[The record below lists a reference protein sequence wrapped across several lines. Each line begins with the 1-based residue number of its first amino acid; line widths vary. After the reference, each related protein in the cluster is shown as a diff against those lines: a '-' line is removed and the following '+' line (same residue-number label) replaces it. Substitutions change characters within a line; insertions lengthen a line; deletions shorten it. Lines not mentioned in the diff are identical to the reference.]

1 MFGLKS
7 VWWGQ
12 VKVSVSDSTRT
23 ILDMLNDPRLG
34 KKSGIIG
41 INIWKAQNAD
51 TR

>member
-7 VWWGQ
+7 VWRGQ

-34 KKSGIIG
+34 KKSGLLGLIFG
-41 INIWKAQNAD
+41 RA
-51 TR
+51 